1 MKRPLALATAF
12 LFAAVAALSE
22 PRTSPRPEAETPPAA
37 PPVAQAKPAIE
48 VPAGMALYYMV
59 LLKRGPKW
67 TPEVTDETKKIQEGH
82 MANIQRMADSGKMV
96 LAGPFLDGGEL
107 RGIFLFKVGSAEEAK
122 AMMDSDPA
130 VQAGR
135 LIGEIHPWMTD
146 ARVIQTGFQTPR

>member
-1 MKRPLALATAF
+1 MKRPLALATAL
-12 LFAAVAALSE
+12 LFTALAAGAE
-22 PRTSPRPEAETPPAA
+22 PQTAPRPEAEAAPAVPPA
-37 PPVAQAKPAIE
+37 PQAKPAIE
-48 VPAGMALYYMV
+48 VPPGMALYYMV

-107 RGIFLFKVGSAEEAK
+107 RGIFLFKVDSAEEAK

-146 ARVIQTGFQTPR
+146 ARVIQTGLQTPK